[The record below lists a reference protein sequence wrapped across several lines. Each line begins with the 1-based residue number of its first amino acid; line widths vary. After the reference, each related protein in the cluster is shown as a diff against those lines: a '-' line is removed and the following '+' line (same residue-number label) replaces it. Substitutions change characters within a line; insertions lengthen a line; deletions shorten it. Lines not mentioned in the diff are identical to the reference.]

1 MDENH
6 FCANKMFFV
15 NKCFCVHF
23 SQRRSWCRY
32 QELSARL
39 AWVKSSC
46 ILGKAAVGNFGGAAE
61 NSKSSLVICH
71 CSRLWNCK
79 QIIFLYVPVKET
91 ENRENSKSSLV
102 ICHCKN
108 SKSFCYTSLLPG
120 KQTTWERVDN
130 LVICHCIPVK
140 LGSSWPYGPL
150 DPCSD
155 FVLCG
160 LWPLRPRDTLLWAR
174 SNAEISSLHVI
185 SITQGFQ
192 QPCACL
198 ISKLAY
204 VTACFSKRKQFT
216 GKTVNHLVICH
227 WMENSQLV
235 SS

>member
-1 MDENH
+1 MYLSR
-6 FCANKMFFV
+6 KQKTGKTV
-15 NKCFCVHF
+15 NC
-23 SQRRSWCRY
+23 
-32 QELSARL
+32 
-39 AWVKSSC
+39 
-46 ILGKAAVGNFGGAAE
+46 
-61 NSKSSLVICH
+61 
-71 CSRLWNCK
+71 LW
-79 QIIFLYVPVKET
+79 LYVTACACET
-91 ENRENSKSSLV
+91 VNR
-102 ICHCKN
+102 KN
-108 SKSFCYTSLLPG
+108 SKSFCYMSLPG

-140 LGSSWPYGPL
+140 LGSSWPNGPL

-174 SNAEISSLHVI
+174 SNAEISSLNVI

-204 VTACFSKRKQFT
+204 VTACFSKSKQLT
-216 GKTVNHLVICH
+216 GKTVKHLVVCH
-227 WMENSQLV
+227 CMENSQSV